1 MKTPIMV
8 PCHTTGPSTS
18 AIRYSPLFGG
28 LGAANWSSSA
38 NNAGTPVPV
47 AGTFSDLIVRF
58 PTLGAGSYIFTLML
72 AGVATTLTCTPDLTG
87 TGIATDITHSV
98 HITGDPAVDGLL
110 CMRCDP
116 NGTTPTAN
124 GHIEFSM
131 LFTADVDGESFV
143 VGGYVAAA
151 SAGGDFLTPGGNDGD
166 STAAAASMVW
176 PTGGVIDKL
185 YYRVSVAPGAAAS
198 AKSRTLTINK
208 DGSDQ
213 TVTALIFETA
223 VLGSDTSNSFSVAAG
238 DKIAMAETIAN
249 TPANAIRVFGFRFV
263 PTTNG
268 ESVQLARYS
277 ANPLAAADRYTN
289 AAGSANG
296 SVTSEA
302 TSHSLAPVAFVAK
315 KLYVDLATAPGG
327 ATTRTMFLR
336 RGLASTA
343 LTKQLTSTTTA
354 DNDSVNTVSIAAG
367 DLINQMMT
375 SSASVASTAQ
385 ARSSFVAYIAPVAA
399 PSTGKNLL
407 LLGVG

>member
-28 LGAANWSSSA
+28 LAAANWVTSA
-38 NNAGTPVPV
+38 NSAGTPWPI
-47 AGTFSDLIVRF
+47 AGTFSDLKVRF
-58 PTLGAGSYIFTLML
+58 PTLGVGSYIMTLMQ
-72 AGVATTLTCTPDLTG
+72 AGAASALTCTPDLTG
-87 TGIATDITHSV
+87 TGIGNDTTHTV
-98 HITGDPAVDGLL
+98 HTNGAGELFA
-110 CMRCDP
+110 MRCDP

-143 VGGYVAAA
+143 IGGYAVA
-151 SAGGDFLTPGGNDGD
+151 SAGGDFLVAGANDGD

-176 PTGGVIDKL
+176 PAAGVIDHL
-185 YYRVSVAPGAAAS
+185 YSRVATAPGAAAS
-198 AKSRTLTINK
+198 GKSRTLTLNK
-208 DGSDQ
+208 NGSDQ

-238 DKIAMAETIAN
+238 DKIALAETIAN
-249 TPANAIRVFGFRFV
+249 TPANAIRAFGFRFV

-277 ANPLAAADRYTN
+277 ATPTASADRYNN

-296 SVTSEA
+296 GVTSEA
-302 TSHSLAPVAFVAK
+302 STHSIAPVAFVAK

-327 ATTRTMFLR
+327 ATTRTMFMR
-336 RGLASTA
+336 QA
-343 LTKQLTSTTTA
+343 LTSSALTAQLTSTATTG
-354 DNDSVNTVSIAAG
+354 NDTTHTVNVAAG

-385 ARSSFVAYIAPVAA
+385 ARSSFVAYIAPSGVVAT
-399 PSTGKNLL
+399 PYNLL